1 MDIRTHENADL
12 ANWQNEIRDL
22 EQEHCRAFVARD
34 FGALERLW
42 SDDLVVNSP
51 INRVHDKKRVLE
63 LLRAGIISHAS
74 LECHAELTLRHDQF
88 VVVMGNEQLTNSPG
102 EGPVRRRYTNIW
114 RLENGAWRLVV
125 RHANIITA
133 PAGPRD

>member
-34 FGALERLW
+34 FEQLERLW
-42 SDDLVVNSP
+42 SDDLLVNSP

-63 LLRAGIISHAS
+63 LLRAGIISHSS
-74 LECHAELTLRHDQF
+74 LECQAEAMMQQGRF
-88 VVVMGNEQLTNSPG
+88 VVVMGNEVLTTSPG
-102 EGPVRRRYTNIW
+102 GAQVRRRYTNIW
-114 RLENGAWRLVV
+114 GAAGGSWQLVA
-125 RHANIITA
+125 RHANVITGA
-133 PAGPRD
+133 ESA

>member
-1 MDIRTHENADL
+1 MDIHWE
-12 ANWQNEIRDL
+12 NEIRDL
-22 EQEHCRAFVARD
+22 ELEHCRAFVARD
-34 FGALERLW
+34 YDSLERLW

-63 LLRAGIISHAS
+63 LLRAGLISHVS
-74 LECHAELTLRHDQF
+74 LECHTELMRRHAQL
-88 VVVMGNEQLTNSPG
+88 VVVMGNEQLTNSTG
-102 EGPVRRRYTNIW
+102 EGPVHRRYTNIW

-133 PAGPRD
+133 PTGP